1 MSAAFQRRPYETG
14 EPVFQEGDP
23 GDSLYVVE
31 KGRVRIWTGDPERPT
46 ILGIVEEGGVF
57 GEMAIFDKKPRMA
70 NASADAESVLM
81 RMPATVMRE
90 SLYGADPLLRQLV
103 QILIDNV
110 RNMARRIDEL
120 EGRCTPGGCTRPD

>member
-1 MSAAFQRRPYETG
+1 MSAAFQRRPYEPG
-14 EPVFQEGDP
+14 EPVFREGDP
-23 GDSLYVVE
+23 GDSLFVVE
-31 KGRVRIWTGDPERPT
+31 KGRVRIWTGDPDRPT
-46 ILGIVEEGGVF
+46 ILGMVEEGGVF

-70 NASADAESVLM
+70 HASADTDCVLM

-110 RNMARRIDEL
+110 RSMARRIDEMQ
-120 EGRCTPGGCTRPD
+120 GRCSPGGCDRPD